1 MSPAG
6 RLIAIARAAPSSE
19 RSTSG
24 WRGST
29 VSSLMFQASMGS
41 DPTHFL
47 EPIRSRAMRI
57 EGSGAIVV
65 GGASGLGEATA
76 RALASRG
83 AQVLIADVNE
93 EKGNN
98 LADELGID
106 FAKAD
111 VTKPDE
117 VEAAVAQAAQ
127 ADGGL
132 RISMHYAG
140 VGWAE
145 LVASSRG
152 PHQLQPFG
160 IVIGINLIG
169 TFNALRFGSRAM
181 LDNAPDDGG
190 ERG

>member
-1 MSPAG
+1 M
-6 RLIAIARAAPSSE
+6 AIARAAPSSE
-19 RSTSG
+19 RRTSG
-24 WRGST
+24 WRGSV
-29 VSSLMFQASMGS
+29 VSSLMFQASMAR
-41 DPTHFL
+41 DPTHFR

-83 AQVLIADVNE
+83 AHVVIADVNE
-93 EKGNN
+93 DKGNA
-98 LADELGID
+98 LGDELGVD
-106 FAKAD
+106 FVKAD

-132 RISMHYAG
+132 RISVHCAG

-145 LVASSRG
+145 RVASKRG
-152 PHQLQPFG
+152 PHQLEFFEK
-160 IVIGINLIG
+160 VIAINLIG
-169 TFNALRFGSRAM
+169 TFNAMRLSGAAM
-181 LDNAPDDGG
+181 IGNDPD
-190 ERG
+190 